1 MQTKIKKPVSVLLS
15 LLMALSVFGGL
26 TLTAAAKETLVVT
39 VDPKTKVFGETDPEL
54 TYQVSGLLEGD
65 EATVTLTRAPGEN
78 AGSYRITAD
87 VDAGENYVVSCT
99 GADLVIEP
107 KEITVTADTKA
118 KTYGE
123 ADPAFT
129 YSVTG
134 LLGEDAMTGALTR
147 EPGND
152 KGTYQI
158 LLGTLTAGDNY
169 AINYTGADFTIAEKT
184 LDITAHNITKTYGET
199 DPALTYTVTGLQ
211 YNDTVSGKLT
221 RAPGEEKGTYAISLG
236 TLTAGD
242 NYAIN
247 FTGATFTI
255 GAKAL
260 TVKADAKTKM
270 YGEADPALTYTVTGL
285 ENGDALSVTLSR
297 ALGENV
303 GAYAIAADIRVS
315 DDYDLTYIPANLT
328 IKKRPLTV
336 KAWANSK
343 TEGESDP
350 KLDYKIEGLLEGDH
364 IGVTL
369 SREPGE
375 AVGEYAI
382 NAQFTGAENYD
393 ITYVG
398 ATFRIHS
405 TVCKLCG
412 KEHNGNI
419 FDKLVGFFHR
429 IIYWFK
435 AIFSGLAK

>member
-184 LDITAHNITKTYGET
+184 LDITAHNIT
-199 DPALTYTVTGLQ
+199 P
-211 YNDTVSGKLT
+211 
-221 RAPGEEKGTYAISLG
+221 R
-236 TLTAGD
+236 
-242 NYAIN
+242 
-247 FTGATFTI
+247 
-255 GAKAL
+255 
-260 TVKADAKTKM
+260 
-270 YGEADPALTYTVTGL
+270 
-285 ENGDALSVTLSR
+285 SR
-297 ALGENV
+297 
-303 GAYAIAADIRVS
+303 
-315 DDYDLTYIPANLT
+315 
-328 IKKRPLTV
+328 RPPC
-336 KAWANSK
+336 WR
-343 TEGESDP
+343 
-350 KLDYKIEGLLEGDH
+350 
-364 IGVTL
+364 
-369 SREPGE
+369 SRGW
-375 AVGEYAI
+375 
-382 NAQFTGAENYD
+382 
-393 ITYVG
+393 
-398 ATFRIHS
+398 
-405 TVCKLCG
+405 CG
-412 KEHNGNI
+412 
-419 FDKLVGFFHR
+419 
-429 IIYWFK
+429 
-435 AIFSGLAK
+435 